1 MTWRDLLF
9 MHWPLAPAHLEPL
22 LPPGVVLDTLDGA
35 AWLGIVPFTMAAV
48 RPRGAPSVPGV
59 SRFPELNV
67 RTYVRVRGRP
77 GVWFFSL
84 EASQALAVALARR
97 YFHLPYYRARMRVYK
112 RGDVTAFCSS
122 RTHRGAPRAHFSGR
136 YWPLGGE
143 TVGDAL
149 THFLTERYCFYSAD
163 RRGRIVRGDVAH
175 RPWQLRPA
183 AWVAE
188 SSPQAMVT
196 PLGLALPS
204 VPPLLHHAAPL
215 RVVAHRPVRVL

>member
-9 MHWPLAPAHLEPL
+9 MHWPLPPARLEPL
-22 LPPGVVLDTLDGA
+22 LPPGVAIDTLDGA
-35 AWLGIVPFTMAAV
+35 AWLGIVPFTMTAV

-84 EASQALAVALARR
+84 EAANPLAVALARR
-97 YFHLPYYRARMRVYK
+97 LFYLPYYRAQMRVQK
-112 RGDVTAFCSS
+112 RGDVTTFDSR
-122 RTHRGAPRAHFSGR
+122 RTHPGAPGAHFSGC
-136 YWPLGGE
+136 YWPLAGE
-143 TVGDAL
+143 TVRDAL
-149 THFLTERYCFYSAD
+149 THFLTERYCFYSTD
-163 RRGRIVRGDVAH
+163 RRGRVFRGDVAH
-175 RPWQLRPA
+175 RPWRLRPA
-183 AWVAE
+183 AWMGE
-188 SSPQAMVT
+188 RSPQEMTA

-215 RVVAHRPVRVL
+215 RVVAYRPVRVL